1 MTAGA
6 FWIVFAKTL
15 SFAFS
20 FVLPLLLVR
29 RLSQGDF
36 GIYKQVFLVAGTGTA
51 LFSLS
56 FGTSAFYFLP
66 RGQERQTLVIF
77 NILLFNL
84 CAGGL
89 AFLLLLFFPQVLTS
103 VFNSSEMI
111 PYAPYIGFIILLW
124 VFSFFLE
131 VVAVANQEMRA
142 ATLFIICAQ
151 LTKTALL
158 LAAALLFGSVQ
169 MLIYAAVIQAVLQTV
184 ILFFYLRSRFP
195 GFWRGFDR
203 HVMRRQLAY
212 ALPLGCYGLLWT
224 AQVDLHNYFV
234 SHYFGAA
241 AFAIYAVGCF
251 QLPLVGILGESVG
264 SVMLPRVS
272 YLQKQGDRREIVLVT
287 FRAMRKL
294 AAVFFPLYA
303 FLMVTGREFIAFLF
317 TDQYAASWPIFAINL
332 TLIPFNIL
340 VLDSITRAYAEHRY
354 YLLKV
359 RAVFVVVLVVALW
372 FGTAQFGLLGA
383 VGAVVVAGL
392 AERAVVA
399 LKFGRILGMTWQDI
413 ILLKDVGKLALAT
426 AVAAASAAAARMA
439 FIGAKPFVVLVV
451 CGVVFTSVY
460 LSLLLMLHIP
470 DDDEFDVLRRQAAR
484 LRRFVPG
491 KRAGETLT

>member
-1 MTAGA
+1 
-6 FWIVFAKTL
+6 VFAKTL
-15 SFAFS
+15 AFAFS

-66 RGQERQTLVIF
+66 RGQERQTSVIF

-89 AFLLLLFFPQVLTS
+89 AFLLLLFFPQVLAG
-103 VFNSSEMI
+103 VFNSSELI
-111 PYAPYIGFIILLW
+111 PYAPYIGFIVLLW

-131 VVAVANQEMRA
+131 VVAVAHQEMRA
-142 ATLFIICAQ
+142 ATLFIISAQ
-151 LTKTALL
+151 FTKTALL
-158 LAAALLFGSVQ
+158 LSAALLFGSVQ
-169 MLIYAAVIQAVLQTV
+169 ALIYAVIVQALLQTV
-184 ILFFYLRSRFP
+184 ILFLYLRSRFP
-195 GFWRGFDR
+195 GFWGGFDW
-203 HVMRRQLAY
+203 HVMRKQLAY

-241 AFAIYAVGCF
+241 AFAVYAVGCF
-251 QLPLVGILGESVG
+251 DLPLVGILAESVG

-272 YLQKQGDRREIVLVT
+272 YLQKQQESREIILLT

-294 AAVFFPLYA
+294 AAVYFPLYA
-303 FLMVTGREFIAFLF
+303 LLMVTGREFIAFLF
-317 TDQYAASWPIFAINL
+317 TERYAESWPIFAINL

-359 RAVFVVVLVVALW
+359 RAAFVVVLVAALW
-372 FGTAQFGLLGA
+372 FGTAHFGLRGA
-383 VGAVVVAGL
+383 VGAVVAAGL
-392 AERAVVA
+392 AERGVVT
-399 LKFGRILGMTWQDI
+399 LKFGRVLGVAWRDI
-413 ILLKDVGKLALAT
+413 RLLKDVGKLALAT
-426 AVAAASAAAARMA
+426 VAAAAAAAAARLTVL
-439 FIGAKPFVVLVV
+439 GAKPFVVLAV
-451 CGVVFTSVY
+451 CGVVFALTY
-460 LSLLLMLHIP
+460 LALLLALRIP
-470 DDDEFDVLRRQAAR
+470 DDDEFGVLRREAAR
-484 LRRFVPG
+484 LRRLSPWR
-491 KRAGETLT
+491 RASETLT

>member
-1 MTAGA
+1 
-6 FWIVFAKTL
+6 VFAKTL
-15 SFAFS
+15 AFAFS

-66 RGQERQTLVIF
+66 RGQERQASVIF

-89 AFLLLLFFPQVLTS
+89 AFLLLLFFPQALAS
-103 VFNSSEMI
+103 LFNSSELI

-131 VVAVANQEMRA
+131 VVAVANQETRA
-142 ATLFIICAQ
+142 ATLFIISAQ
-151 LTKTALL
+151 FTKTALL
-158 LAAALLFGSVQ
+158 LSAVLLFGSVRA
-169 MLIYAAVIQAVLQTV
+169 LIYAVIVQAVLQTV

-203 HVMRRQLAY
+203 QVMRRQLAY
-212 ALPLGCYGLLWT
+212 ALPLGCYGLLYT
-224 AQVDLHNYFV
+224 AQLDLHNYFV

-251 QLPLVGILGESVG
+251 DLPLVGILGESVG

-272 YLQKQGDRREIVLVT
+272 YLQKQQERREIILVT

-294 AAVFFPLYA
+294 AAVYFPLYA
-303 FLMVTGREFIAFLF
+303 FLMITGREFIAFLF
-317 TDQYAASWPIFAINL
+317 TDRYAASWPIFAINL

-340 VLDSITRAYAEHRY
+340 VLDPITRAYAEHRY

-359 RAVFVVVLVVALW
+359 RAAFIVVLVVALW
-372 FGTAQFGLLGA
+372 FGTEHLGLLGA
-383 VGAVVVAGL
+383 IAAVVAAGL
-392 AERAVVA
+392 AERGAVT
-399 LKFGRILGMTWQDI
+399 LKFARVLGVTWQDAA
-413 ILLKDVGKLALAT
+413 LLKDVGKLALAT
-426 AVAAASAAAARMA
+426 VAAAAAAAAARVA
-439 FIGAKPFVVLVV
+439 LLGAKPFVILVV
-451 CGVVFTSVY
+451 CGVVFTLVY
-460 LSLLLMLHIP
+460 LTLLLMLDIP
-470 DDDEFDVLRRQAAR
+470 DDDELDVLRRQAGR
-484 LRRFVPG
+484 LRRLVPR
-491 KRAGETLT
+491 KRTGETLT